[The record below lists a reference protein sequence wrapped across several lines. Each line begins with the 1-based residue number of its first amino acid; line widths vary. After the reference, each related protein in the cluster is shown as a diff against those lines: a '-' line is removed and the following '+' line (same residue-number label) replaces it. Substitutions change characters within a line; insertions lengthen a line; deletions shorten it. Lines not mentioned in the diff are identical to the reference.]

1 MLSIAK
7 NIYGANGSIICLLYF
22 ILFIVIPSQNLLS
35 QIQYQC
41 TEQLIKAE
49 IGQVILWSVYI

>member
-1 MLSIAK
+1 MLSIVK
-7 NIYGANGSIICLLYF
+7 NIYRANSSIICLLCF

-35 QIQYQC
+35 QIQDQC

-49 IGQVILWSVYI
+49 IGQVIIWSVYI